1 MTCWYVRFWFKE
13 YILKIEGFIF
23 DLDGTLGNTLP
34 VCYAAFRH
42 VFAEYLGRQY
52 SDAEVAALFGPSE
65 EGIFQKLVPERWES
79 CMQSYLEAYERLHED
94 YAGPFPGLE
103 RALALLQ
110 ERGVPMAIVTGK
122 GAGSAEISLRHLGIA
137 PYFALVEAGSA
148 GGAVKPQAMAKII
161 AQWGVPA
168 AHVASVGDAPADVRA
183 AKKVG
188 AIPLGAA
195 WAETA
200 NLARLSAEEPLTIFH
215 HVEDFIAWIEQNV
228 E

>member
-1 MTCWYVRFWFKE
+1 
-13 YILKIEGFIF
+13 LKIEGFIF

-79 CMQSYLEAYERLHED
+79 CMRSYLEAYERLHED

-103 RALALLQ
+103 QALALLQ
-110 ERGVPMAIVTGK
+110 ERGVRMAIVTGK

-137 PYFALVEAGSA
+137 RYFDMIEAGSA
-148 GGAVKPQAMAKII
+148 DGAVKPQAMARII
-161 AQWGVPA
+161 AHWGVPA
-168 AHVASVGDAPADVRA
+168 QRVVSVGDAPADVRA

-200 NLARLSAEEPLTIFH
+200 NPARLSAEEPLVIFH
-215 HVEDFIAWIEQNV
+215 NVEGFVAWIERNV